1 LTGEHLFDTVSRQ
14 EGVMRKIWIAGI
26 MVAASLFVGA
36 HAVSAGQSHAAASIS
51 YEVRTGDTLW
61 TIASKLEPGKD
72 RREVVYDLIQAN
84 RLGSPT
90 ILPGQILHLSP
101 R

>member
-1 LTGEHLFDTVSRQ
+1 
-14 EGVMRKIWIAGI
+14 MRKFWIAGI

-36 HAVSAGQSHAAASIS
+36 HAVSAGQSHAAASVS
-51 YEVRTGDTLW
+51 YQVKAGDTLW
-61 TIASKLEPGKD
+61 TIASKLEPRKD

-84 RLGSPT
+84 HLDSPT
-90 ILPGQILHLSP
+90 IVPGQTLHLTP

>member
-1 LTGEHLFDTVSRQ
+1 
-14 EGVMRKIWIAGI
+14 MRRLWIAG
-26 MVAASLFVGA
+26 MLVTALLFVGA
-36 HAVSAGQSHAAASIS
+36 HTVAAGQSHAIPSVS
-51 YEVRTGDTLW
+51 YTVDRGDTLW

-84 RLGSPT
+84 HLASPT
-90 ILPGQILHLSP
+90 IVPGQVLHLTP